1 MLKLHHLNENRS
13 PYAPKKTK
21 LLYKIELVGQIPLYQ
36 IVLMIKFLI
45 MKKILPFFLFLF
57 SAGINYCRAQ
67 VQQSATVNAAG
78 GSAQL
83 GGNTYEWSVG
93 EMVLVNTVTT
103 SNLVVTQGLLQP
115 ILNTTDIKHPEL
127 TADQLKVYPNP
138 TRDIVFIQ
146 PGLAPNTRLTLL
158 VFDIS
163 GRAFFRKTLV
173 LKTGNEVQALD
184 LGTYAAGNYLL
195 DIVAD
200 AGGSTSRNTFKIQK
214 LN

>member
-1 MLKLHHLNENRS
+1 MLKLHHFNEIYVA
-13 PYAPKKTK
+13 YAPKKVK
-21 LLYKIELVGQIPLYQ
+21 LLYKFTIVPGIPLYQ
-36 IVLMIKFLI
+36 IVLMFKSLIMTKFL
-45 MKKILPFFLFLF
+45 PLFLF
-57 SAGINYCRAQ
+57 IFGATINFCQAQ
-67 VQQSATVNAAG
+67 VQQAATVNATG

-115 ILNTTDIKHPEL
+115 ILNTTDIRHPEL
-127 TADQLKVYPNP
+127 SADQLKVYPNP
-138 TRDIVFIQ
+138 TKDIVFIQ
-146 PGLAPNTRLTLL
+146 PNVKPNTSLTLL

-163 GRAFFRKTLV
+163 GRAFYRKTLV
-173 LKTGNEVQALD
+173 LKTGTEVQTVD

-195 DIVAD
+195 DIVA
-200 AGGSTSRNTFKIQK
+200 GTSGSTSRNTFKIQK